1 MVGKALVKRWP
12 TEKKLVMSDIPWLG
26 VDERLLRNCNA
37 RVMHRDMQ
45 FFTWEDQKMCPSLV
59 LCKTVN
65 W

>member
-12 TEKKLVMSDIPWLG
+12 TEKKLVMYDIPWLD

-45 FFTWEDQKMCPSLV
+45 LFTWEDPEDVPFM
-59 LCKTVN
+59 
-65 W
+65 